1 MGPTVLAASRRLC
14 GQTGLLRLF
23 LTVKA
28 LTVNAD
34 TPAPTAAGDE
44 PWRATGLEAPVFAD
58 PSGRR
63 ALMMSGI
70 GLAMAATTLAALA
83 IVVTAAIGFAR
94 LPGSLP
100 LPTPHVLSARTPSAL
115 HRIDHHRFVAVVHV
129 RPGRRDRVSDAV
141 ADRRAH
147 A

>member
-1 MGPTVLAASRRLC
+1 M
-14 GQTGLLRLF
+14 
-23 LTVKA
+23 
-28 LTVNAD
+28 NAD

-63 ALMMSGI
+63 ALTMSGI

-100 LPTPHVLSARTPSAL
+100 LPVPHVLSARTPRRCTAST
-115 HRIDHHRFVAVVHV
+115 IIGSSPSSTFV
-129 RPGRRDRVSDAV
+129 PGV
-141 ADRRAH
+141 AIA
-147 A
+147 